1 MTRKPSDRIAA
12 IESVVAQILD
22 RLDRVDA
29 SLADRAPA
37 SEIERLNLAFDL
49 IADRAPA
56 SEVERLDHAFDLIR
70 RTSELIADRA
80 PASEIQRLD
89 HVFELLAQEP
99 PRTETYVA
107 ATESER
113 VVEVPW
119 VLSKY
124 RGEKR
129 VLEVGYAFAEQH
141 YLNLLNALGIPFLV
155 GIDAASSPYPP
166 EVLTFHQVQGDLLQ
180 DCLRDSSFDLI
191 LCVSTLEHIGRDN
204 SAYGLGKGGSALDAV
219 DISAI
224 RTMGRWV
231 APDGRLLL
239 TVPFGR
245 LEDHGWFINYD
256 RTRLDEIISASDL
269 TLIEE
274 SFFGWM
280 PGGWRQVEWET
291 LSDRG
296 HQSFGASHSA
306 GVALVELQRQEAG
319 P

>member
-1 MTRKPSDRIAA
+1 MTRKTSDRIAA

-22 RLDRVDA
+22 RLDQLEA
-29 SLADRAPA
+29 SITDRAPA
-37 SEIERLNLAFDL
+37 SEIDRLNLAFDL
-49 IADRAPA
+49 IADRAPT
-56 SEVERLDHAFDLIR
+56 SEVERLDLAFDLI
-70 RTSELIADRA
+70 DRPCDRHP
-80 PASEIQRLD
+80 PARSARLD

-124 RGEKR
+124 RGEER

-155 GIDAASSPYPP
+155 GIDAALSPYPP

-204 SAYGLGKGGSALDAV
+204 SAYGLGKGASALAAV

-231 APDGRLLL
+231 APDGRLLV

-245 LEDHGWFINYD
+245 L
-256 RTRLDEIISASDL
+256 RRS
-269 TLIEE
+269 
-274 SFFGWM
+274 WM
-280 PGGWRQVEWET
+280 V
-291 LSDRG
+291 
-296 HQSFGASHSA
+296 HQLRPNTTG
-306 GVALVELQRQEAG
+306 
-319 P
+319 